1 MPQVATPGAKL
12 PYRFGMTTYTTNEH
26 GAVESHNLAADTQVS
41 AKALFAALDG
51 IGGQGKVQLRPQRAP
66 VDAVRNSSGSAG
78 VRETIR
84 LLSLADF
91 QAWR

>member
-1 MPQVATPGAKL
+1 MQRPRGL
-12 PYRFGMTTYTTNEH
+12 TYVTNEH

-66 VDAVRNSSGSAG
+66 VDAVVFASIMRHPTPGYY
-78 VRETIR
+78 VFLYYTRPER
-84 LLSLADF
+84 
-91 QAWR
+91 